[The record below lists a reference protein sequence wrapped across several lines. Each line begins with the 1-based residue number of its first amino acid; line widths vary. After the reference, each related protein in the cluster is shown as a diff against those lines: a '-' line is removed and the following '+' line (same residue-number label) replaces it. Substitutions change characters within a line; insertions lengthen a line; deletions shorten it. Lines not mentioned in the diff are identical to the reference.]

1 LVTKVLKGSEGR
13 AVGLYRMFFDVGGI
27 CDPFVVTV
35 ADYYVMVMPFYV
47 ITVLMVSNL
56 TFSLWMIKK
65 GNKFFRKPLLP
76 IRHYLLT
83 TVCSD

>member
-1 LVTKVLKGSEGR
+1 MHIARDAVHLSLMIGISNGCIYSGIPALVTKVLKGSEGR

-27 CDPFVVTV
+27 CGPFVVTV

-56 TFSLWMIKK
+56 TFF
-65 GNKFFRKPLLP
+65 G
-76 IRHYLLT
+76 
-83 TVCSD
+83 